1 MIIIRVNAIIEAIV
15 FLLVIVFT
23 FFSFSHI
30 FFVKIELVESANKNH
45 SPIVSE
51 QNKDGIL
58 TKSKNTQ
65 TTRRIC
71 E

>member
-1 MIIIRVNAIIEAIV
+1 MIIIRVKAKIEAIFFLVVMV
-15 FLLVIVFT
+15 F
-23 FFSFSHI
+23 I
-30 FFVKIELVESANKNH
+30 FFFLQLFVRVELIESANKNH